1 MVGAGKAH
9 SHSDKESDQTGD
21 SGRTDR
27 AERTGFRQR
36 LKFGKLKP
44 PLIDDEALARRYVEN
59 GDPDTFETLVR
70 AHLPTLRRLVAA
82 AGIGDAHD
90 RDDIL
95 QEVLIRLHRSLET
108 YRFDA
113 PLTTW
118 MYRVARNAALDEFR
132 RRKRSRMREL
142 RAYRPQAES
151 RNPEE
156 AALDAVRIEEL
167 RRLFFQLK
175 EKDRQLLVLKEREGL
190 KTDQIADVL
199 GIPPGT
205 VKSRLARARNRA
217 RKLYEKAE
225 K

>member
-1 MVGAGKAH
+1 M
-9 SHSDKESDQTGD
+9 
-21 SGRTDR
+21 
-27 AERTGFRQR
+27 
-36 LKFGKLKP
+36 
-44 PLIDDEALARRYVEN
+44 IDEEALARRYVEN
-59 GDPDTFETLVR
+59 GDPDVFESLVR

-82 AGIGDAHD
+82 AGIGDAED

-142 RAYRPQAES
+142 RASRPQAES

-156 AALDAVRIEEL
+156 AALEAVRIEEL

-175 EKDRQLLVLKEREGL
+175 EKDRQLLVLREREGL
-190 KTDQIADVL
+190 KTDQIADIL

-205 VKSRLARARNRA
+205 VKSRLARARKRA